1 MHFQTKNK
9 ILTIFTIII
18 CAFLT
23 IGGIRALRNY
33 FSQQKKETI
42 KLMNE
47 NDAPIF
53 EVKRID
59 GNNEDKILI
68 PIPMPNLN
76 PSKYIH
82 TITINHQAILKKN
95 GFDINVPLFLKIT
108 TNYDTENTFAH
119 PEQYFNLEIKNNG
132 INYDDTKRLPMVL
145 NNKDGHL
152 DIQIKL
158 EQKQFINHKDPCL
171 NLIIDY
177 ELVDQDGNNWSG
189 GSQTIENKI
198 IQTA

>member
-82 TITINHQAILKKN
+82 TITINHQAILKKM
-95 GFDINVPLFLKIT
+95 GLTSTFLYFLK
-108 TNYDTENTFAH
+108 
-119 PEQYFNLEIKNNG
+119 
-132 INYDDTKRLPMVL
+132 
-145 NNKDGHL
+145 
-152 DIQIKL
+152 
-158 EQKQFINHKDPCL
+158 
-171 NLIIDY
+171 
-177 ELVDQDGNNWSG
+177 
-189 GSQTIENKI
+189 
-198 IQTA
+198 

>member
-23 IGGIRALRNY
+23 IGGIWALRNY
-33 FSQQKKETI
+33 FSQQKKEKI

-47 NDAPIF
+47 NDALIF

-82 TITINHQAILKKN
+82 TITINHQATLTKN

-108 TNYDTENTFAH
+108 TNYDTENTFSN
-119 PEQYFNLEIKNNG
+119 PDQYFNLEIKNNG
-132 INYDDTKRLPMVL
+132 VIYDDTKRLPMVL
-145 NNKDGHL
+145 NSEDGHL
-152 DIQIKL
+152 
-158 EQKQFINHKDPCL
+158 
-171 NLIIDY
+171 
-177 ELVDQDGNNWSG
+177 
-189 GSQTIENKI
+189 
-198 IQTA
+198 

>member
-1 MHFQTKNK
+1 MYVQTKNK

-23 IGGIRALRNY
+23 IGGIRALHNY

-68 PIPMPNLN
+68 PLSSPNLN
-76 PSKYIH
+76 PDKYQH
-82 TITINHQAILKKN
+82 LITINHQATLTKN

-108 TNYDTENTFAH
+108 TNYDTKNTFAN
-119 PEQYFNLEIKNNG
+119 PDQYFNLEIKNNG
-132 INYDDTKRLPMVL
+132 VNYDDTKRLPMVL
-145 NNKDGHL
+145 TSDDGHL

-158 EQKQFINHKDPCL
+158 EQKQFINHKDPFL

-177 ELVDQDGNNWSG
+177 ELVDQDGNAWSG
-189 GSQTIENKI
+189 GSQTIANKI

>member
-1 MHFQTKNK
+1 
-9 ILTIFTIII
+9 
-18 CAFLT
+18 
-23 IGGIRALRNY
+23 
-33 FSQQKKETI
+33 
-42 KLMNE
+42 
-47 NDAPIF
+47 
-53 EVKRID
+53 
-59 GNNEDKILI
+59 
-68 PIPMPNLN
+68 
-76 PSKYIH
+76 
-82 TITINHQAILKKN
+82 
-95 GFDINVPLFLKIT
+95 
-108 TNYDTENTFAH
+108 
-119 PEQYFNLEIKNNG
+119 
-132 INYDDTKRLPMVL
+132 MVL

>member
-23 IGGIRALRNY
+23 IEGIRALRNY
-33 FSQQKKETI
+33 FIYQSKETI

-47 NDAPIF
+47 NDIPIF

-68 PIPMPNLN
+68 PLSFPNLN
-76 PSKYIH
+76 PDKYQH
-82 TITINHQAILKKN
+82 LITINHQATLTKN

-108 TNYDTENTFAH
+108 TNYDTENTFSH
-119 PEQYFNLEIKNNG
+119 PETYFNLEIKNNG
-132 INYDDTKRLPMVL
+132 VKYDDTKRLPMVL
-145 NNKDGHL
+145 NSEDGHL

-158 EQKQFINHKDPCL
+158 EQKQFINQTNPCL

-177 ELVDQDGNNWSG
+177 ELVDQDGNAWSG